1 MDINKVKVL
10 IYAVDNGSLLTAATK
25 LGYTQ
30 AGLTHMMNSLE
41 SELGV
46 VLLHRGKFGV
56 RLTEEGER
64 LMPLF
69 KELDSKTE
77 SLYDSYCG
85 GCQRN
90 QNLASGRDARFSEG
104 ESGNFF

>member
-41 SELGV
+41 SELVSLVCG
-46 VLLHRGKFGV
+46 LQKKASALCHFSKNWSRPA
-56 RLTEEGER
+56 ER
-64 LMPLF
+64 L
-69 KELDSKTE
+69 
-77 SLYDSYCG
+77 
-85 GCQRN
+85 R
-90 QNLASGRDARFSEG
+90 RR
-104 ESGNFF
+104 

>member
-69 KELDSKTE
+69 
-77 SLYDSYCG
+77 
-85 GCQRN
+85 
-90 QNLASGRDARFSEG
+90 
-104 ESGNFF
+104 

>member
-56 RLTEEGER
+56 RLTEEGDGGR
-64 LMPLF
+64 P
-69 KELDSKTE
+69 DSKTE